1 MNRGRR
7 VVLVCAFG
15 LIAGA
20 IAHVADPNGPSDALT
35 FFAVGLV
42 LGELLSLRLEDRS
55 ALPLSY
61 AVLVVIAASFG
72 WREFAIAVLGAE
84 VVSIS
89 LRITDRNHAWRLK
102 IFGVRM
108 TVAAATF
115 VAYLG
120 AWHLVGQREQV
131 APVLAA
137 LAAAAIAQ
145 VVVDVS
151 ASKVFKLGASFSAR
165 GRLAWLAIASSGMLM
180 AIGYR
185 GVDGNGKLGI
195 WGPLLFATPLLA
207 AWYAFERL
215 DSATR
220 SYRQTIEALA
230 MAPELGGMVPP
241 GHAERVATLASA
253 MGEQLG
259 LPTNDVRDLEMAAL
273 LHHLG
278 QVTLDDPVDEHGV
291 DPAEVT
297 AVTGA
302 MLREIRPLVAAGEIV
317 AGDVDDPKRRLAVQ
331 ALRLASEYDD
341 LTVRD
346 NVPGDLAVESLRS
359 APSYVY
365 DERVVIALE
374 RVLRDRVGIARP
386 FAGSP
391 SVAPSPFD
399 SSPTSS

>member
-1 MNRGRR
+1 MNRRR
-7 VVLVCAFG
+7 RIVLVSVLGVA
-15 LIAGA
+15 AGTV
-20 IAHVADPNGPSDALT
+20 AHLVDPNGSADALT
-35 FFAVGLV
+35 FLAAGLV
-42 LGELLSLRLEDRS
+42 LGELLSLRLEDGS
-55 ALPLSY
+55 SLPLSY
-61 AVLVVIAASFG
+61 AALVVLASSFSL
-72 WREFAIAVLGAE
+72 REYTIAVLGAE
-84 VVSIS
+84 LVSI
-89 LRITDRNHAWRLK
+89 LFRVTDRNRAWRLK

-108 TVAAATF
+108 AVAAATYA
-115 VAYLG
+115 AYQG
-120 AWHLVGQREQV
+120 AWHLVGEREQV
-131 APVLAA
+131 ASVLFA
-137 LAAAAIAQ
+137 LAAAALAQ
-145 VVVDVS
+145 LVVDVTV
-151 ASKVFKLGASFSAR
+151 SKLFRLGASFSAR

-185 GVDGNGKLGI
+185 GVDGDGRVGI
-195 WGPLLFATPLLA
+195 WGPLLFSTPLLA

-241 GHAERVATLASA
+241 GHAERVAALASA

-259 LPTNDVRDLEMAAL
+259 LTGPDVRDLEMAAL

-297 AVTGA
+297 AVTGS

-317 AGDVDDPKRRLAVQ
+317 SGEVEDPKRRLAVQ

-346 NVPGDLAVESLRS
+346 NVPGELAVESLRS

-365 DERVVIALE
+365 DDRVVIALE
-374 RVLRDRVGIARP
+374 RVLRDRVSAN
-386 FAGSP
+386 S
-391 SVAPSPFD
+391 
-399 SSPTSS
+399 

>member
-7 VVLVCAFG
+7 VVLVCVFG

-20 IAHVADPNGPSDALT
+20 IAHIADPNGPSDALT

-115 VAYLG
+115 VAYLA

-185 GVDGNGKLGI
+185 GVDGNGRLGI

-259 LPTNDVRDLEMAAL
+259 LPANDVRDLEMAAL

-297 AVTGA
+297 TVTGA

-317 AGDVDDPKRRLAVQ
+317 AGEVDDPKRRLAVQ

-374 RVLRDRVGIARP
+374 RVLRDRVGISRP
-386 FAGSP
+386 FAP
-391 SVAPSPFD
+391 APSGASSPFG

>member
-1 MNRGRR
+1 
-7 VVLVCAFG
+7 
-15 LIAGA
+15 
-20 IAHVADPNGPSDALT
+20 
-35 FFAVGLV
+35 
-42 LGELLSLRLEDRS
+42 
-55 ALPLSY
+55 
-61 AVLVVIAASFG
+61 
-72 WREFAIAVLGAE
+72 
-84 VVSIS
+84 
-89 LRITDRNHAWRLK
+89 
-102 IFGVRM
+102 M
-108 TVAAATF
+108 T
-115 VAYLG
+115 
-120 AWHLVGQREQV
+120 
-131 APVLAA
+131 
-137 LAAAAIAQ
+137 
-145 VVVDVS
+145 
-151 ASKVFKLGASFSAR
+151 ASKVFRLGASFSAR

-185 GVDGNGKLGI
+185 GVDGDGRVGI
-195 WGPLLFATPLLA
+195 WGPLLFSTPLLA

-259 LPTNDVRDLEMAAL
+259 LSGADVRDLEMAAL

-317 AGDVDDPKRRLAVQ
+317 AGEVDDPKRRLAVQ

-365 DERVVIALE
+365 DERVVVALE
-374 RVLRDRVGIARP
+374 RVLRDRVSA
-386 FAGSP
+386 
-391 SVAPSPFD
+391 
-399 SSPTSS
+399 SS

>member
-1 MNRGRR
+1 M
-7 VVLVCAFG
+7 LA
-15 LIAGA
+15 
-20 IAHVADPNGPSDALT
+20 
-35 FFAVGLV
+35 
-42 LGELLSLRLEDRS
+42 LRLEDGS

-61 AVLVVIAASFG
+61 AVLAVLASSFG
-72 WREFAIAVLGAE
+72 WREYTVAVLGAE
-84 VVSIS
+84 LVSI
-89 LRITDRNHAWRLK
+89 LMRVTDRRRSWRLT

-108 TVAAATF
+108 AVAAATF
-115 VAYLG
+115 AAYEG
-120 AWHLVGQREQV
+120 AWHLVGQREEV
-131 APVLAA
+131 GPVLFA
-137 LAAAAIAQ
+137 LAAAVGAQ
-145 VVVDVS
+145 LLVDVT
-151 ASKVFKLGASFSAR
+151 ATKVLHLGSSFSAR

-185 GVDGNGKLGI
+185 GVNGDGGVGI
-195 WGPLLFATPLLA
+195 WGPLLFSTPLLA

-259 LPTNDVRDLEMAAL
+259 LPAAEVRDLEMAAL

-302 MLREIRPLVAAGEIV
+302 MLRQIRPLVAAGELV
-317 AGDVDDPKRRLAVQ
+317 TGDVDEPRRRLAVQ

-341 LTVRD
+341 LTIRD
-346 NVPGDLAVESLRS
+346 NVPGNLAVESLRS

-365 DERVVIALE
+365 DERVVVALE
-374 RVLRDRVGIARP
+374 RVLRDRVSA
-386 FAGSP
+386 
-391 SVAPSPFD
+391 
-399 SSPTSS
+399 SS